1 MNIVLIGPQ
10 GSGKSTQGKLISKH
24 FKIPY
29 ISTGDMFRDLMHKS
43 DEFALSIREKMLAGD
58 LIDDETTNKIVR
70 QHLERGKYYKGFVID
85 GYPRSVNQSM
95 SAPFVLDLILHIQVP
110 EEVSISRLLKRGRI
124 DDTKDNIE
132 KRLKL
137 YKQET
142 EPILEYWRKYGKV
155 VDINGVGDVDEI
167 HKLIHATIT
176 KLINDN

>member
-10 GSGKSTQGKLISKH
+10 GSGKSTQGKLISDH
-24 FKIPY
+24 FGVPY
-29 ISTGDMFRDLMHKS
+29 ISTGDMFREIMTGTDDFSM
-43 DEFALSIREKMLAGD
+43 SIKEKMTAGD

-95 SAPFVLDLILHIQVP
+95 SAPFVLDLILHIEVP
-110 EEVSISRLLKRGRI
+110 ENISIERLLKRARI
-124 DDTKDNIE
+124 DDTKE
-132 KRLKL
+132 KIQRRLDL

-142 EPILEYWRKYGKV
+142 EPILDYWRKHNKV
-155 VDINGVGDVDEI
+155 IDIDGVGDVNEI

-176 KLINDN
+176 NLIDGN